1 MFVSTFV
8 CADDLPLGYW
18 PAERTPEILDVAK
31 TVRLAPDLST
41 LTPGEK
47 RAVQE
52 LLAAGKVLQRVY
64 EDARH
69 PQALE
74 AFDALQKLHVQ
85 MGQGPATQSLLDMYR
100 LFKGPIATTP
110 ENEREAF
117 LPVSPET
124 AARNVYPPD
133 ATREE
138 IDAYLAQHPDD
149 KDDILDRLTVVRRTT
164 PENVKADLATL
175 AKYPALDTLHPT
187 LRKKLEG
194 LKAQNAPTFYAIPQS
209 VRWASEF
216 MEAYKRINAAA
227 RSIDASDA
235 EFARYL
241 RNRSRDLL
249 GDDYGSG
256 DAAWVT
262 GNFKRLNA
270 QIGAYETYDDA
281 LYGAKAF
288 MSMSVLKRDEAAS
301 RKLTEA
307 IGGLQGIEDSLP

>member
-133 ATREE
+133 ATREG
-138 IDAYLAQHPDD
+138 A
-149 KDDILDRLTVVRRTT
+149 
-164 PENVKADLATL
+164 
-175 AKYPALDTLHPT
+175 ALL
-187 LRKKLEG
+187 
-194 LKAQNAPTFYAIPQS
+194 
-209 VRWASEF
+209 
-216 MEAYKRINAAA
+216 
-227 RSIDASDA
+227 
-235 EFARYL
+235 
-241 RNRSRDLL
+241 
-249 GDDYGSG
+249 
-256 DAAWVT
+256 
-262 GNFKRLNA
+262 
-270 QIGAYETYDDA
+270 
-281 LYGAKAF
+281 
-288 MSMSVLKRDEAAS
+288 
-301 RKLTEA
+301 
-307 IGGLQGIEDSLP
+307 